1 MMKKILNTFLI
12 VLFLFGLIV
21 PAALADP
28 MNPPTIEGV
37 ENVSVFAGEQV
48 YFRPSVTDIDG
59 DEVKFVAIIK
69 PQAAVFE
76 AVVEENILVGYQ
88 FTWDTTNTDI
98 GKHKVTFE
106 ACDTTSACT
115 YAYMVI
121 EVLDNA
127 DYDQDGVF
135 DFEDNC
141 KYIAN
146 IGQDDSDA
154 DGIGDSCDDDVQD
167 FQGTLDEIKAS
178 FAEADLTVAKA
189 EYEVLKC
196 EGDQSK
202 IAEYEFSL
210 TFGAMFM
217 NLAAKQLELYSLEL
231 KDHGYVTLSNE
242 YMEYSLKYITLATDS
257 LKIVSDFDPSV
268 CSGPTPIVDTD
279 NDGIAD
285 ADDNCPSV
293 ANANQADADNDGLGD
308 LCDNN
313 DIPVPPV
320 EESNYNKYVDY
331 KNDFEDFEDDYRYFK
346 NKYNDAIDEDD
357 EDDIDKYEDK
367 LKDLKGDLKDLDDDI
382 ENLIDDEESLSDKSE
397 SLLDK
402 LDDLENDVEKLREKV
417 IDVLDGDTNAI
428 TGAIA
433 STYTSNYV
441 GPKAKEEPVVVE
453 KLDLSRLNVGVQ
465 QEPVSNNQGW
475 DDVRYL
481 VWLIAGIVV
490 LVAIVLFFLALLLR

>member
-21 PAALADP
+21 PAALAGP

-37 ENVSVFAGEQV
+37 EDVSVFAGERV

-59 DEVKFVAIIK
+59 DEVKLDAIIK
-69 PQAAVFE
+69 PKGAVFE
-76 AVVEENILVGYQ
+76 AVFQGDILLGYQ
-88 FTWDTTNTDI
+88 FSWETTNADI
-98 GKHKVTFE
+98 GKHKATFE
-106 ACDTTSACT
+106 ACDNTGLCT
-115 YAYMVI
+115 YEYMGI
-121 EVLDNA
+121 EVLDDA
-127 DYDQDGVF
+127 DFDQDGVF

-141 KYIAN
+141 KYISN
-146 IGQDDSDA
+146 IDQDDSDA
-154 DGIGDSCDDDVQD
+154 DNIGDLCDDDVQD
-167 FQGTLDEIKAS
+167 FQGTLDQLKAS
-178 FAEADLTVAKA
+178 FAEVDLTAAKA
-189 EYEVLKC
+189 EYELLRC

-210 TFGAMFM
+210 TFGAVFM
-217 NLAAKQLELYSLEL
+217 NLAANQLELYSLEL
-231 KDHGYVTLSNE
+231 KDQGYVTLSNE

-257 LKIVSDFDPSV
+257 LKIVSEFDPSV
-268 CSGPTPIVDTD
+268 CSVTPPIVDTD

-285 ADDNCPSV
+285 TDDNCPNV

-320 EESNYNKYVDY
+320 EESNYDKYIDY
-331 KNDFEDFEDDYRYFK
+331 ENDFEDFEDDYVYYK

-357 EDDIDKYEDK
+357 EDDLDKYEDK
-367 LKDLKGDLKDLDDDI
+367 LKDLKDDLKDLDDDI

-397 SLLDK
+397 SLLDD

-417 IDVLDGDTNAI
+417 IDLLDGDSNDVTS
-428 TGAIA
+428 AIA

-441 GPKAKEEPVVVE
+441 APEAKEESVVVE
-453 KLDLSRLNVGVQ
+453 KLDLSSLNVGVQ
-465 QEPVSNNQGW
+465 PEPVSNNQGW